1 MNDRTLIRIC
11 ILGSVCGIISLYF
24 FSFMI
29 VPLEVQA
36 GEIGQDLVGRRV
48 KLSGTVSGLIIHR
61 SGHMFF
67 GLGDETGSADV
78 VIWEDRVEQLE
89 LSGTD
94 LGQLKDGIS
103 ITITGDVEYY
113 RGRIHVVV

>member
-1 MNDRTLIRIC
+1 VNDRTLIRIC
-11 ILGSVCGIISLYF
+11 ILGSAAGIISLYF
-24 FSFMI
+24 SSFMI
-29 VPLEVQA
+29 VAVDVSA

-48 KLSGTVSGLIIHR
+48 KISGTVDNLIIHR
-61 SGHMFF
+61 NGHMFF
-67 GLGDETGSADV
+67 DLADETGSAEV

-94 LGQLKDGIS
+94 LGQLKEGIN

>member
-1 MNDRTLIRIC
+1 MNDMTLIRIC
-11 ILGSVCGIISLYF
+11 ILGSAVGIISLYF

-29 VPLEVQA
+29 VAVDVSA
-36 GEIGQDLVGRRV
+36 GEIGQDLIGRRV
-48 KLSGTVSGLIIHR
+48 KLSGTVDELSIHR

-67 GLGDETGSADV
+67 DLTDETGSAEV

-94 LGQLKDGIS
+94 LGQLKDGIN

-113 RGRIHVVV
+113 RGRIQVVV